1 MSTEEG
7 AKPIAE
13 MSFEEALRELE
24 AVVDAL
30 EKGEVPLEESI
41 TLYERGDA
49 LRRHCEAK
57 LREAELRVE
66 KIVTNAEG
74 EAVGTEPFDE
84 D

>member
-1 MSTEEG
+1 MTTEAG

-13 MSFEEALRELE
+13 MTFEEALRELE

-30 EKGEVPLEESI
+30 EKGDVPLEESI

-66 KIVTNAEG
+66 KIVTSAEG
-74 EAVGTEPFDE
+74 EAIGTEPFDE
-84 D
+84 G